1 MILAVSIGS
10 MHDMDINVWN
20 VKSKYKVASNKVAQ
34 SIKGISFAE
43 NGDHFVTVGNR
54 HVKFW

>member
-1 MILAVSIGS
+1 